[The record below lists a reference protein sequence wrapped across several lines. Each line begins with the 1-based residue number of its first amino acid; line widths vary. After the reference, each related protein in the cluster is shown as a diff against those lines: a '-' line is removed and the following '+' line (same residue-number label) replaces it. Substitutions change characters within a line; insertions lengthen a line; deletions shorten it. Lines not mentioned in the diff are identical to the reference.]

1 MVCFLEERAPHIG
14 RSALQ
19 MVRFYPRAAANA
31 PPKRVVILRVIF
43 CADTSIAP
51 PLRESCAAVKPRRS
65 AAHAA
70 GGCLNRRTWSD
81 RSGRSSDRRRRLEA
95 PELAF

>member
-1 MVCFLEERAPHIG
+1 MLRPEVRMVGFLEERAPHIG

-31 PPKRVVILRVIF
+31 PPERVVILRVIF

-51 PLRESCAAVKPRRS
+51 PLRKSCAAVKPSGAEIS
-65 AAHAA
+65 ATSAV
-70 GGCLNRRTWSD
+70 RTTLT
-81 RSGRSSDRRRRLEA
+81 RLGVST
-95 PELAF
+95 LAVL